1 MTKNTK
7 QKNTKTP
14 KATKT
19 TKVKKDISS
28 TLDVSVYDQKGKV
41 VKSIKLPESIFGLSW
56 NADLVQQVVVGM
68 RSNSR
73 ANTADTKDRS
83 EVSGG
88 GKKPWQQKGTGRSRH
103 GSSRSP
109 IWIGGG
115 IAHGPTNERNY
126 KKKLN
131 KKMKAKALFTV
142 LSKKLNNNEIIFVD
156 SLSFSQTKTKEAVGV
171 LQAISKT
178 LGVERISTNR
188 KAYSLIEIPEKN
200 EVTQKSFRNIPSVSV
215 EESRLMNP
223 VEILNHK
230 YLILVNPEAIIT
242 QLTSQ
247 VGETQ

>member
-14 KATKT
+14 KA
-19 TKVKKDISS
+19 KKDISS

-41 VKSIKLPESIFGLSW
+41 VKSIKLPELIFGLTW
-56 NADLVQQVVVGM
+56 NADLVHQVVVGM
-68 RSNSR
+68 QSNSR

-156 SLSFSQTKTKEAVGV
+156 SLSFSQTKTKEALGV

-178 LGVERISTNR
+178 MGVERISTNR
-188 KAYSLIEIPEKN
+188 KPYSLIEIPEKN
-200 EVTQKSFRNIPSVSV
+200 EVIQKSFRNIPCVSV

-242 QLTSQ
+242 QLASK
-247 VGETQ
+247 VGEVE

>member
-28 TLDVSVYDQKGKV
+28 TLEVSVYDQKGKV

-126 KKKLN
+126 MEKIN
-131 KKMKAKALFTV
+131 KKAK
-142 LSKKLNNNEIIFVD
+142 
-156 SLSFSQTKTKEAVGV
+156 
-171 LQAISKT
+171 
-178 LGVERISTNR
+178 R
-188 KAYSLIEIPEKN
+188 KAVLAILSQKLKDGEIFFMDDLSL
-200 EVTQKSFRNIPSVSV
+200 
-215 EESRLMNP
+215 
-223 VEILNHK
+223 
-230 YLILVNPEAIIT
+230 PEAK
-242 QLTSQ
+242 
-247 VGETQ
+247 